1 MEKQSKAYIEM
12 DMSVSQKL
20 EALGQFAGGIAHD
33 FNNILSVIEG
43 YTYVVLQQEKKGAID
58 RSYLEAILKSTQ
70 KGAGLTRQLLAFS
83 QQNIALEQDID
94 LKKVIAEEARIILTP
109 CLGEHIALN
118 LIVPEDDLYIR
129 AAPEHI
135 LQILLNL
142 AINARD
148 AMLEGGSFGI
158 ELKAHETKIELII
171 TDTGEG
177 IDPEAMP
184 HIFEPF
190 FTTKPQGKGT
200 GLGLSVVF
208 GLIHQMHA
216 TIDVRSQKNHGTSF
230 TIHFPRVKQAQLK
243 STASQDAK
251 ASIAG
256 QTILLVEDQDEL
268 RLILEVILKNFGANV
283 LTARHGQEALV
294 KQDEYQGVIDF
305 LLTDVVMPEM
315 DGLHLAELFQSLR
328 PDTHI
333 VYMSGYPVT
342 SGEDR
347 LRLPSDAHFIS
358 KPIHAEALQQLLSS
372 LLQKG
377 VTPHAA

>member
-43 YTYVVLQQEKKGAID
+43 YAYVALQQEKKGQVD
-58 RSYLEAILKSTQ
+58 RTHLEAIIKSTQ
-70 KGAGLTRQLLAFS
+70 KGASLTRQLLAFS

-94 LKKVIAEEARIILTP
+94 LKKVIEEEAKIILTP
-109 CLGEHIALN
+109 CLGEHIDLK
-118 LIVPEDDLYIR
+118 LSIPDDDLYIH

-148 AMLEGGSFGI
+148 AMPYGGSFMI
-158 ELKAHETKIELII
+158 ELKAHDTKIEVIV

-177 IDPEAMP
+177 IDGETIK

-216 TIDVRSQKNHGTSF
+216 TIDVTSQINHGTSF
-230 TIHFPRVKQAQLK
+230 IMTFPRVEPSEKKPAYILGDK
-243 STASQDAK
+243 P
-251 ASIAG
+251 SIAG
-256 QTILLVEDQDEL
+256 RTILLVEDQEEL
-268 RLILEVILKNFGANV
+268 RTILEVILTDYGAHV
-283 LTARHGQEALV
+283 LTAKHGQDALIV
-294 KQDEYQGVIDF
+294 QDEYIGEIDF

-315 DGLHLAELFQSLR
+315 DGLHLAGLYQSLR
-328 PDTHI
+328 PYSHI

-342 SGEDR
+342 SSEDR
-347 LRLPSDAHFIS
+347 LTLPDDAHFIS
-358 KPIHAEALQQLLSS
+358 KPIHAEDLLALLSS
-372 LLQKG
+372 ILKKG
-377 VTPHAA
+377 ETRDAA